1 MPVVHV
7 GRELHS
13 EGIDLRDA
21 GADHSGA
28 GKQSAQC
35 SSTGRRHGAAIEGQ
49 GQSPIAVLCDCEAAG
64 DLILNDI
71 DAIILQGHRAA
82 VAKADL
88 DITLI
93 AQCGQPRITAVEEM
107 SFSES
112 PSPHFP
118 HPPFYTI
125 KTERD

>member
-1 MPVVHV
+1 MRISDWSSDVCSSDLQDLQRCSSGADRHDRAASGIRYCKAALMPVVHV

-35 SSTGRRHGAAIEGQ
+35 SSTGSRHGAAIEGQ

-71 DAIILQGHRAA
+71 DARSEAQTSELQS
-82 VAKADL
+82 L
-88 DITLI
+88 
-93 AQCGQPRITAVEEM
+93 M
-107 SFSES
+107 
-112 PSPHFP
+112 
-118 HPPFYTI
+118 
-125 KTERD
+125 